1 MTSLGFG
8 LIGTG
13 FIGRAHAIA
22 LSAVGTVFT
31 DITAPALVLVA
42 DSDTVRAAA
51 AATAL
56 GFARSTGNWHDVI
69 RDPAV
74 DVVDICT
81 PNYLHREM
89 ALAAI
94 AAGKHVYCEK
104 PLANTAQEAREIA
117 DAACAAGVVHAIG
130 FNYSCNPLLQ
140 VARAM
145 VAAGE
150 LGEVIGLRGC
160 YLEDYMSDP
169 ALPWSWRCDRQL
181 AGAGAL
187 ADLGSHLVNAAHLL
201 LGPLRRVNGNLQT
214 VHRERIDAATGVAR
228 KVENE
233 DLAQVLVEF
242 ANGVPGTFDVSR
254 VATGY
259 KCGLQI
265 AVFGSRGTLEFDQER
280 MNELRYYD
288 HGDRSGRRGFRTI
301 LTGPEHPDY
310 QAFCPAPGHGLG
322 YNDLK
327 VIEVRNVIRSITSGG
342 PGAPDF
348 VEGWRVQRVMEAIE
362 ESNASR
368 HWVEVGA

>member
-1 MTSLGFG
+1 MASLGFG

-13 FIGRAHAIA
+13 FIGRTHAIA
-22 LSAVGTVFT
+22 LSAVGAVFQ
-31 DITAPALVLVA
+31 DITAPLRVLVA
-42 DSDTVRAAA
+42 DSDAARASAAA
-51 AATAL
+51 ESL
-56 GFARSTGNWHDVI
+56 GFERSTGNW
-69 RDPAV
+69 RDLIDNPAV

-81 PNYLHREM
+81 PNHLHREM

-104 PLANTAQEAREIA
+104 PLANTSSEAREIA

-130 FNYSCNPLLQ
+130 FNYACNPLLQ
-140 VARAM
+140 LAREM

-169 ALPWSWRCDRQL
+169 SLPWSWRCDRQL

-201 LGPLRRVNGNLQT
+201 LGPIRRVNGSLQT
-214 VHRERIDAATGVAR
+214 VHRERRDATGLAR
-228 KVENE
+228 RVENE
-233 DLAQVLVEF
+233 DMAQVLVEF
-242 ANGVPGTFDVSR
+242 ANGVCGTFDISR

-259 KCGLQI
+259 KCGLQF
-265 AVFGSRGTLEFDQER
+265 AVTGSLGTLEFNQER
-280 MNELRYYD
+280 MNELRFYD
-288 HGDRSGRRGFRTI
+288 HRDRSGRRGFRTI

-310 QAFCPAPGHGLG
+310 QPFCPAPGHGLG

-327 VIEVRNVIRSITSGG
+327 IIEVRNVIRSITSGAA
-342 PGAPDF
+342 GAPDF
-348 VEGWRVQRVMEAIE
+348 LEGWRVQRVMEAIE
-362 ESNASR
+362 ASHASR
-368 HWVEVGA
+368 HWVEVGE

>member
-56 GFARSTGNWHDVI
+56 GFARSTGDWRDVI
-69 RDPAV
+69 HDPAV

-201 LGPLRRVNGNLQT
+201 LGPIRRVNGNLRT
-214 VHRERIDAATGVAR
+214 VHRERLDAAGIAR
-228 KVENE
+228 RVENE

-242 ANGVPGTFDVSR
+242 ANGVPGTFEISR

-327 VIEVRNVIRSITSGG
+327 VIEVRNVIRSIASGG